1 VLRALTAPV
10 SGRILRGTIN
20 RKALE
25 DVQRR
30 FTYLL
35 FVAVVSA
42 VAPAPISA
50 QVRTDSSPVYKAPR
64 TADGKPDLQGIWQAL
79 NTAAWDIQDHAARLG
94 VPAGQGVVEGNEI
107 PYQPWAAARK
117 KDNFE
122 KRLTDDP
129 IARCYLPGVPR
140 IMYMPHPFQIFQTP
154 GMTTILYEYD
164 HAVRTIYTDR
174 PHLPGH
180 IDFWLG
186 MSRGRW
192 EGETLVVDVIDF
204 NDKTWFDA
212 AGNFHSDALHV
223 VERYTRTGP
232 DHIAY
237 EVTIDD
243 SKVFTRPWKMNM
255 TLYRRQEQNIQL
267 LDYECNALA
276 EEAAGRLK

>member
-1 VLRALTAPV
+1 MR
-10 SGRILRGTIN
+10 
-20 RKALE
+20 
-25 DVQRR
+25 RR
-30 FTYLL
+30 FICLL
-35 FVAVVSA
+35 GAAIVSSG
-42 VAPAPISA
+42 APASVAA
-50 QVRTDSSPVYKAPR
+50 QVRAGASPTYTAPR
-64 TADGKPDLQGIWQAL
+64 TPDGKPDLQGVWQAL
-79 NTAAWDIQDHAARLG
+79 NTAAWDIQDHSARLG

-129 IARCYLPGVPR
+129 IAKCYLPGVPR
-140 IMYMPHPFQIFQTP
+140 ITYLPHPFQIFQTA
-154 GMTTILYEYD
+154 GITSILYEYD

-186 MSRGRW
+186 VSRGRW

-223 VERYTRTGP
+223 VERYTRSGP

-243 SKVFTRPWKMNM
+243 AKVFTRPWKMNM

-276 EEAAGRLK
+276 EEAAGRVK

>member
-1 VLRALTAPV
+1 ME
-10 SGRILRGTIN
+10 GRILRGTIN
-20 RKALE
+20 RKAFE
-25 DVQRR
+25 DVRRR

-35 FVAVVSA
+35 FVAIVSS
-42 VAPAPISA
+42 VAPPPISA
-50 QVRTDSSPVYKAPR
+50 QVRPDGSPAYKAPR
-64 TADGKPDLQGIWQAL
+64 TADGKPDLQGVWQAL

-129 IARCYLPGVPR
+129 IAQCYLPGVPR

-154 GMTTILYEYD
+154 GMTTILYEYE

-186 MSRGRW
+186 MSRGHW

-243 SKVFTRPWKMNM
+243 PKVFTRPWKMNM
-255 TLYRRQEQNIQL
+255 TLYRRQEPNIQL

>member
-1 VLRALTAPV
+1 MLRALTAPV

-20 RKALE
+20 RQALE

-35 FVAVVSA
+35 FVAVVSS
-42 VAPAPISA
+42 VASAPISA
-50 QVRTDSSPVYKAPR
+50 QVRTSPPAYKAPR
-64 TADGKPDLQGIWQAL
+64 TADGKPDLQGVWQAL
-79 NTAAWDIQDHAARLG
+79 NTAAWDIQDHAAGLG

-117 KDNFE
+117 KDNFA

-129 IARCYLPGVPR
+129 IAQCYLPGVPR
-140 IMYMPHPFQIFQTP
+140 ITYMPHPFQIFQTP
-154 GMTTILYEYD
+154 GITAILYEYD

-186 MSRGRW
+186 MSRGHW

-237 EVTIDD
+237 EVSIEDP
-243 SKVFTRPWKMNM
+243 KVFTRPWKMNM

>member
-1 VLRALTAPV
+1 MTTRH
-10 SGRILRGTIN
+10 SFIS
-20 RKALE
+20 
-25 DVQRR
+25 
-30 FTYLL
+30 LL
-35 FVAVVSA
+35 IAAAVTA
-42 VAPAPISA
+42 VASASISG
-50 QVRTDSSPVYKAPR
+50 QGRTS
-64 TADGKPDLQGIWQAL
+64 DGKPDLQGVWQVL
-79 NTAAWDIQDHAARLG
+79 NTAAWDIQDHSARLG

-117 KDNFE
+117 KENFE

-129 IARCYLPGVPR
+129 ITRCYLPGVPR
-140 IMYMPHPFQIFQTP
+140 ITYMPHPFQIFQTP
-154 GMTTILYEYD
+154 GTTAILYEYD

-186 MSRGRW
+186 VSRGRW

-212 AGNFHSDALHV
+212 TGNFHSDALHV

-232 DHIAY
+232 DHMAY
-237 EVTIDD
+237 EVTIEDPN
-243 SKVFTRPWKMNM
+243 VFTRPWKMTM
-255 TLYRRQEQNIQL
+255 TLYRRRETNIQL
-267 LDYECNALA
+267 LDYECNALS